1 MEFKEFFVWL
11 ASGLGSSFVVSYF
24 VERWMWFQSLESEQR
39 KMWSTFGASVLAI
52 LSYLVYT
59 FVPAEFWVMLS
70 PYWQIVVG
78 VITVNYGT
86 RIFHEYDRQL
96 P

>member
-11 ASGLGSSFVVSYF
+11 ASGLGSSFVVSYLA
-24 VERWMWFQSLESEQR
+24 ERWVWFQSLEFDQK
-39 KMWSTFGASVLAI
+39 KMWSTVGASVLSI
-52 LSYLVYT
+52 LAYLVYT
-59 FVPAEFWVMLS
+59 YVPAEFWVMLS

-78 VITVNYGT
+78 VITVNYGVKV
-86 RIFHEYDRQL
+86 FHEYDRQL

>member
-24 VERWMWFQSLESEQR
+24 AERWMWFQSLESEQR
-39 KMWSTFGASVLAI
+39 KIWSTFGASVLAI

>member
-1 MEFKEFFVWL
+1 
-11 ASGLGSSFVVSYF
+11 
-24 VERWMWFQSLESEQR
+24 
-39 KMWSTFGASVLAI
+39 
-52 LSYLVYT
+52 VYT